1 MQVADHSVASDW
13 LERAVSKQLLC
24 VTNDF
29 GPRAGGI
36 ETFVIGLIERRP
48 FGSTIVYTSA
58 QDASAEYDARWLK
71 DFGVTVIRDKSKIL
85 LPTPRVAQAL
95 RKLIEKER
103 IEVAAFGAAAPLGLL
118 SASMKKSG
126 VKRTVAL
133 THGHEVWWAKVFPFN
148 LLMRRIGATVDSLT
162 YLGEFT
168 RNAISA
174 ALSQEAS
181 HAMVKIA
188 PGIDVDHFKPVDAAS
203 LRAEL
208 GLTNK
213 RVIVSV
219 GRLVHRK
226 GQDHLIESMPAILKV
241 HPDAHLLLVGKG
253 PYLEHLAKLVAKN
266 GLQDSVSFIGRI
278 QYAELPAYICCGD
291 IFAMPSRSRLMGLEV
306 EGLGIVYLEASACG
320 LPVIAGK
327 SGGAPDAVIDG
338 TTGLVV
344 DGTNNEEIAKAAI
357 ALLSDPSKAQSMG
370 AAGRQWIIDEW
381 RWEIWAKRFDS
392 LLSK

>member
-1 MQVADHSVASDW
+1 MVASDW
-13 LERAVSKQLLC
+13 LEHAVSKQLLC

-85 LPTPRVAQAL
+85 LPTPRVARAL

-118 SASMKKSG
+118 SSSMKKAG

-213 RVIVSV
+213 KVIVSV

-327 SGGAPDAVIDG
+327 SGGAPDAVVAG

>member
-1 MQVADHSVASDW
+1 MEH
-13 LERAVSKQLLC
+13 AVSKQLLC

-58 QDASAEYDARWLK
+58 QAGSAEYDARWLK
-71 DFGVTVIRDKSKIL
+71 NFGVTVIRDKSKIL
-85 LPTPRVAQAL
+85 LPTPRVARAL
-95 RKLIEKER
+95 QKLIEKER

-118 SASMKKSG
+118 SASMKKAG

-148 LLMRRIGATVDSLT
+148 LLMRRIGSTVDSLT

-168 RNAISA
+168 RKAISA
-174 ALSQEAS
+174 ALSKEAA

-188 PGIDVDHFKPVDAAS
+188 PGIDVDHFKPVEAGS

-213 RVIVSV
+213 KVIVSV

-253 PYLEHLAKLVAKN
+253 PYLEYLAKLVAKN

-344 DGTNNEEIAKAAI
+344 DGTNNDEIAQAAI
-357 ALLSDPSKAQSMG
+357 ALLSDPSKAQQMG

-381 RWEIWAKRFDS
+381 RWEIWAQKFES